1 MLNRTI
7 SFSLNIELAMRSCIV
22 LITFFF
28 LISPTYTWGQV
39 GISTNR
45 KAQKLYSEAQS
56 LVRSYKYDQAIE
68 KLKAAIATDSKFASA
83 MQQLGD
89 IYRKT
94 NQHRLAIPYYEQ
106 ILVIA
111 PTLTSLTYFAL
122 GESYLY
128 TGEYEKAKKQL
139 TKYYN
144 TARLS
149 DKSKKLV
156 IKYLQDCDFAMN
168 HVMDTSIS
176 KVTRLGKE
184 INTLD
189 NEYFPKLTADNKT
202 IIFTRKVNN
211 IESFYESHK
220 ENGVWKQASLLEGEV
235 NSYNFNEGA
244 HCISPDGK
252 YLFFTGCNWTG
263 GLGSCDI
270 YVSKK
275 ENGVWTTPYNLGPP
289 INTSGWESQPAI
301 SADGRT
307 LYFVS
312 NRSGGYGGND
322 IWKSELTDKGVWSKP
337 VNLGGQINTP
347 FDESAP
353 YIHAD
358 NKTLY
363 FASTGWP
370 GFGQNDIFVSTL
382 TDTQE
387 WSEPIN
393 MGPIINDFK
402 NQTSFHIS
410 LNGKIAHLS
419 TEDDKGQLDI
429 YEIRLPPAQWAKR
442 VAFIEGIVTDSEHDT
457 PLNSQVSITDTE
469 TGKKVFQDDS
479 DPIDGSFLATL
490 PIGHLYAIHVHQTG
504 YVFETREYDL
514 RDTFAID
521 EKYTEH
527 FELSPI
533 RKGISTILNNI
544 YFDVDQS
551 NILPE
556 SEPDLLLLANFL
568 LENPNVSIEIQGHTD
583 NTGSTSHNLALSQKR
598 AKSVSDYLIERGIS
612 DSRIRSKGYGDS
624 LPIANNDNEAG
635 RKLNRRTTFEI
646 LQH

>member
-211 IESFYESHK
+211 IESF
-220 ENGVWKQASLLEGEV
+220 
-235 NSYNFNEGA
+235 
-244 HCISPDGK
+244 
-252 YLFFTGCNWTG
+252 
-263 GLGSCDI
+263 
-270 YVSKK
+270 
-275 ENGVWTTPYNLGPP
+275 
-289 INTSGWESQPAI
+289 
-301 SADGRT
+301 
-307 LYFVS
+307 
-312 NRSGGYGGND
+312 
-322 IWKSELTDKGVWSKP
+322 
-337 VNLGGQINTP
+337 
-347 FDESAP
+347 
-353 YIHAD
+353 
-358 NKTLY
+358 
-363 FASTGWP
+363 
-370 GFGQNDIFVSTL
+370 
-382 TDTQE
+382 
-387 WSEPIN
+387 
-393 MGPIINDFK
+393 
-402 NQTSFHIS
+402 
-410 LNGKIAHLS
+410 
-419 TEDDKGQLDI
+419 
-429 YEIRLPPAQWAKR
+429 
-442 VAFIEGIVTDSEHDT
+442 
-457 PLNSQVSITDTE
+457 
-469 TGKKVFQDDS
+469 
-479 DPIDGSFLATL
+479 
-490 PIGHLYAIHVHQTG
+490 
-504 YVFETREYDL
+504 
-514 RDTFAID
+514 
-521 EKYTEH
+521 
-527 FELSPI
+527 
-533 RKGISTILNNI
+533 
-544 YFDVDQS
+544 
-551 NILPE
+551 
-556 SEPDLLLLANFL
+556 
-568 LENPNVSIEIQGHTD
+568 
-583 NTGSTSHNLALSQKR
+583 
-598 AKSVSDYLIERGIS
+598 
-612 DSRIRSKGYGDS
+612 
-624 LPIANNDNEAG
+624 
-635 RKLNRRTTFEI
+635 
-646 LQH
+646 